1 MNTQEMRTL
10 KILEAIDRPDSPSQR
25 DIAQSLDVS
34 LGLVNSFIRRLTKK
48 GYFKIT
54 HLPKNR
60 MRYILTPTGM
70 AEKTRLT
77 YAYLQHSYRF
87 YRDVRQ
93 KTRQLF
99 QSLDERGYN
108 KIAFFGVGDLSE
120 IAYLSL
126 QEFDLEFVAVGDFD
140 TNGKP
145 FFGHRVIDLGE
156 LLKMAFD
163 VVIITQDHAAAD
175 LASQLIASG
184 IAEEKI
190 KTL

>member
-1 MNTQEMRTL
+1 MNTQEIRTL
-10 KILEAIDRPDSPSQR
+10 KILEAIDRPESPSQR
-25 DIAQSLDVS
+25 DMARSLDVS

-60 MRYILTPTGM
+60 IRYILTPKGM

-77 YAYLQHSYRF
+77 YAYLQYSYRF
-87 YRDVRQ
+87 YRDARQ

-99 QSLDERGYN
+99 SEMHAEGYRQ
-108 KIAFFGVGDLSE
+108 IAFFGAGDLSE

-126 QEFDLEFVAVGDFD
+126 QESELEFVTISDFD
-140 TNGKP
+140 TNGGV
-145 FFGHRVIDLGE
+145 FFGYRVVDLHE
-156 LLKMAFD
+156 LKEMAFD
-163 VVIITQDHAAAD
+163 ALIVTRD
-175 LASQLIASG
+175 LADAELTQQLIENG
-184 IAEEKI
+184 IAAEKI

>member
-99 QSLDERGYN
+99 HEIHARGFN

-126 QEFDLEFVAVGDFD
+126 QEFDLEFVAVSDFK

-145 FFGHRVIDLGE
+145 FFGHPVVDLDE
-156 LLKMAFD
+156 LLEMPFD
-163 VVIITQDHAAAD
+163 VLVVTQDHADAD
-175 LASQLIASG
+175 LARQLIASG
-184 IAEEKI
+184 IAAEKI